1 MDLMTAFAIV
11 LFSTLSQPLLS
22 DILPVY
28 GLRGGTITFTAK
40 APNSRVTSV
49 VWKWNK
55 DKVAECEI
63 PEDETTFF
71 SKFKNR
77 TSLDKT
83 TWSLTMSDLEP
94 TLEGKYSVEINSKD
108 ATEYFMLNVLDP
120 VSQPQITSECNSTSC
135 TLTCTGEK
143 SETTKSLWMDNK
155 GNQSD
160 NAVWRVEKSAALD
173 VIYTCNFSN
182 PASWKS
188 HSIAERELFTRPL
201 AFIIASIV
209 AVIALLFVGVGL
221 MCYFKKKKKGTWA
234 PKTDN
239 ETENPGSRGIM
250 YIQASTED
258 TTKVANVL
266 KDINGSQVNEPLHK
280 PSLDSANG

>member
-1 MDLMTAFAIV
+1 MCSTEFRSGERAGREVNISTGLHYPHGRV
-11 LFSTLSQPLLS
+11 LITSIS

-108 ATEYFMLNVLDP
+108 ATEYFMLNVLGELVLLIWMCLCVCLESAYVD
-120 VSQPQITSECNSTSC
+120 QSECRMCDMNMHRVLFNSNSIQIC
-135 TLTCTGEK
+135 F
-143 SETTKSLWMDNK
+143 
-155 GNQSD
+155 
-160 NAVWRVEKSAALD
+160 
-173 VIYTCNFSN
+173 IYPC
-182 PASWKS
+182 
-188 HSIAERELFTRPL
+188 
-201 AFIIASIV
+201 
-209 AVIALLFVGVGL
+209 
-221 MCYFKKKKKGTWA
+221 
-234 PKTDN
+234 
-239 ETENPGSRGIM
+239 GSRTVQAIFIDCSFGLYGTTHNRLRSKHNLMKLLMIM
-250 YIQASTED
+250 IIVCFAVRKIQR
-258 TTKVANVL
+258 
-266 KDINGSQVNEPLHK
+266 VNYE
-280 PSLDSANG
+280 G